1 MAISKY
7 KKLQIALDWSLEFPF
22 EVDGIVALHVAL
34 HMDLLALGH
43 RNLFRLRLKVG
54 GHWGVRKE
62 AWQLGLGVLY
72 VV

>member
-1 MAISKY
+1 
-7 KKLQIALDWSLEFPF
+7 LRCLDFPF

-72 VV
+72 VVWLKSN